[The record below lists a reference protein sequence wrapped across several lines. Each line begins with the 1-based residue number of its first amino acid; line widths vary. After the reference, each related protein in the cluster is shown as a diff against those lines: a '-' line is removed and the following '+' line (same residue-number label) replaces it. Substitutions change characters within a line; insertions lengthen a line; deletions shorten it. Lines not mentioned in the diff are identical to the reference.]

1 MPRRHWT
8 FLRRA
13 PVSDQRIFR
22 VVNDHYRFEPSGV
35 ERPFV
40 VLEGPDWINVIPLTP
55 EGEVVL
61 IRQYRHGVREV
72 TLEIPGGMVDAGEDA
87 AAAAARELREE
98 TGYAAERIVR
108 LGSVWPNPA
117 IQSNACV
124 SFLALGCRRVG
135 EPEPDPF
142 ESIEVETRPLA
153 EIPRLVEDGA
163 IRHSLVVLAF
173 GFLGIL
179 KPPPGAGPLSGDP
192 AP

>member
-40 VLEGPDWINVIPLTP
+40 VLEGPDWINVVPLTP
-55 EGEVVL
+55 DGDVVL

-72 TLEIPGGMVDAGEDA
+72 TLEIPGGMVDPGEDPA
-87 AAAAARELREE
+87 AAASRELREE
-98 TGYAAERIVR
+98 TGFEAERIVR

-117 IQSNACV
+117 IQTNACG
-124 SFLALGCRRVG
+124 SYLALGCRRVG
-135 EPEPDPF
+135 EPEPDAF

-153 EIPRLVEDGA
+153 EIPQLVADGT
-163 IRHSLVVLAF
+163 IRHALVVLAF

-179 KPPPGAGPLSGDP
+179 APPPGTGPLPGAP

>member
-1 MPRRHWT
+1 VPRRHWT

-22 VVNDHYRFEPSGV
+22 VLNDHYRFEPSGA

-40 VLEGPDWINVIPLTP
+40 VLEGPDWINVIPLTA

-72 TLEIPGGMVDAGEDA
+72 TLEIPGGMVDPGEDP

-98 TGYAAERIVR
+98 TGYEAGRIVR

-117 IQSNACV
+117 IQTNACG
-124 SFLALGCRRVG
+124 SYLALACRKVG
-135 EPEPDPF
+135 APQPDAF
-142 ESIEVETRPLA
+142 ESIEVETRALA
-153 EIPRLVEDGA
+153 EIPRLIDEGT
-163 IRHSLVVLAF
+163 IRHALVVAAF
-173 GFLGIL
+173 GMLGIL
-179 KPPPGAGPLSGDP
+179 RPPPEAGPLPGLSGP
-192 AP
+192 